1 MDPGEQL
8 EHPIARELQVLEK
21 KRYDFER
28 PTPTHYTLEVA
39 AYWDNDLLDQVESG
53 RRRRVTV
60 GAYTAGRRTHLI
72 VELPLDAKR
81 FTLARIRGRTA
92 FITVPEQAQVALRT
106 DDGQVSREVTRRP
119 TSAPFPAY
127 AVQIGFG
134 DRLAFRVGKLTF
146 VCQFVRAHGRARHVL
161 DWLMPY

>member
-1 MDPGEQL
+1 MDPEAQK
-8 EHPIARELQVLEK
+8 EHPAPRELHVLDK

-28 PTPTHYTLEVA
+28 PTATHYTLEVA
-39 AYWDNDLLDQVESG
+39 AYWDNDLLDQIESG

-60 GAYTAGRRTHLI
+60 GAYTGGRSTDLT
-72 VELPLDAKR
+72 VELPLEAKR
-81 FTLARIRGRTA
+81 FTLARIRGKSA

-106 DDGQVSREVTRRP
+106 DDGAVTRQVTRARA
-119 TSAPFPAY
+119 SAPFAAY

-146 VCQFVRAHGRARHVL
+146 LCQFVRSHGRARHPL
-161 DWLMPY
+161 DWLLP